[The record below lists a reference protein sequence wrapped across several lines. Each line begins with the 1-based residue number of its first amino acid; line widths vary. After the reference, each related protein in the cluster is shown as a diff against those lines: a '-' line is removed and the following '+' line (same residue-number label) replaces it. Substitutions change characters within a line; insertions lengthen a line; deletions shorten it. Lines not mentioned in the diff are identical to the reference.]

1 MKPRKTRKP
10 RKPNSLSEKE
20 YIKLFAEVLIWLS
33 EQEEWAKMVE
43 NLNKDGIH
51 KQIEVETLLNLMFDL
66 DPF

>member
-10 RKPNSLSEKE
+10 RKPNNLSEKE

-43 NLNKDGIH
+43 NLNKDEAH
-51 KQIEVETLLNLMFDL
+51 KQVAVETILNLMFDL

>member
-10 RKPNSLSEKE
+10 RKPNNLSEKE

-33 EQEEWAKMVE
+33 EQEEWTKMVE
-43 NLNKDGIH
+43 NLNKDYVH

>member
-10 RKPNSLSEKE
+10 RKPNNLSEKE

-33 EQEEWAKMVE
+33 EQEEWTKMVE
-43 NLNKDGIH
+43 NLNKDGVH
-51 KQIEVETLLNLMFDL
+51 KRIEVETILNLMFDL

>member
-10 RKPNSLSEKE
+10 RKPNNLSEKE

-33 EQEEWAKMVE
+33 EQEEWIKMVE
-43 NLNKDGIH
+43 NLNKDSIH
-51 KQIEVETLLNLMFDL
+51 KQIEVETVLNQMFDL

>member
-1 MKPRKTRKP
+1 MKSRKTRKP
-10 RKPNSLSEKE
+10 RKPNNLSEKE

-33 EQEEWAKMVE
+33 EQEEWQKMIE

>member
-10 RKPNSLSEKE
+10 RKPNNLSEKE

-33 EQEEWAKMVE
+33 EQAEWAKMVE

>member
-10 RKPNSLSEKE
+10 RKPNNLSEKE

-33 EQEEWAKMVE
+33 EQEEWVKMVE
-43 NLNKDGIH
+43 NLNKDGVH

>member
-10 RKPNSLSEKE
+10 RKPNNLSEKE

-33 EQEEWAKMVE
+33 EQEEWTKMVE
-43 NLNKDGIH
+43 NLNKDGVH

>member
-10 RKPNSLSEKE
+10 RKPNNLSEKE

-33 EQEEWAKMVE
+33 EREEWVKMVE
-43 NLNKDGIH
+43 NLNKDGVH
-51 KQIEVETLLNLMFDL
+51 KQIEVETILNLMFDL

>member
-1 MKPRKTRKP
+1 MKPRKPKKP
-10 RKPNSLSEKE
+10 TNLSNKE

-33 EQEEWAKMVE
+33 EQEKWTKMVE
-43 NLNKDGIH
+43 NLNKDYVH